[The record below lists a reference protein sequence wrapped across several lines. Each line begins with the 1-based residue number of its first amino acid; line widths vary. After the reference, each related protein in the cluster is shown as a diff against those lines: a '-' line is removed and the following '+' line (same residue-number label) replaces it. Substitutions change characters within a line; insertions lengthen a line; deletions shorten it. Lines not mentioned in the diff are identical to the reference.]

1 MKIASFNINNIRKR
15 LPNLLN
21 WLREAGP
28 DVVCLQELKATD
40 AEFPAEAG
48 QCGPE
53 RRHDQEALVAR
64 GSNEVRLDPHSKR
77 PPAAHWPVAALQIEI
92 CEGGSLPLVGPGLI

>member
-28 DVVCLQELKATD
+28 DHHR
-40 AEFPAEAG
+40 G
-48 QCGPE
+48 
-53 RRHDQEALVAR
+53 AR
-64 GSNEVRLDPHSKR
+64 GVAILSRR
-77 PPAAHWPVAALQIEI
+77 PEK
-92 CEGGSLPLVGPGLI
+92 

>member
-15 LPNLLN
+15 LPNLLD

-40 AEFPAEAG
+40 VEFPAEAIRQAG
-48 QCGPE
+48 Y
-53 RRHDQEALVAR
+53 EAVWRDRKA
-64 GSNEVRLDPHSKR
+64 GT
-77 PPAAHWPVAALQIEI
+77 
-92 CEGGSLPLVGPGLI
+92 GSLSLRAGVPC